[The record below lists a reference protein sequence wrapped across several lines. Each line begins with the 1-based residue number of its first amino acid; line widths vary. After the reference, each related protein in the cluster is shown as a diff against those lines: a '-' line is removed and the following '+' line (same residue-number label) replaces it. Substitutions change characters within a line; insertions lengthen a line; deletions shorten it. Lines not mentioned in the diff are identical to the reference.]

1 MDLNSDLRQASLVGM
16 TGRGEGPEG
25 TDLFMIGGGGG
36 RVGIISLSS
45 SFSFELGRA
54 ICWQTFTHGPV
65 LLVDILKNNNES

>member
-45 SFSFELGRA
+45 FSFELGRA
-54 ICWQTFTHGPV
+54 IRWQTFTRGPV
-65 LLVDILKNNNES
+65 LLVDILKK